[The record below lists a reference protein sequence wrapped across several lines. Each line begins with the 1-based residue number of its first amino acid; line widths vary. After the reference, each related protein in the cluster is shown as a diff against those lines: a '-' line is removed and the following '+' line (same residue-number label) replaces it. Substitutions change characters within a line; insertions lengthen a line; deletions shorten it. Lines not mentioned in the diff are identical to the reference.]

1 MTTHHYLRLRRPVD
15 MILSLAA
22 LIVLSPVLLIT
33 ALLIKTDGGPVFFHQ
48 ARVGQAGDIF
58 HVLKFR
64 TMIVDA
70 DRYLDAK
77 GMPTRSRITKIGG
90 PLRRLSIDELPQFF
104 NILIGDMGLI
114 GPRPILPRMLPFLNT
129 AERERLLVRP
139 GVTGWAQVSGR
150 NMIPWS
156 KRFQLDVAYVQQA
169 SLRFDARIVWRTI
182 LTLVRPGDV
191 SHDRNADIVDD
202 ITIRPLPTHIK

>member
-15 MILSLAA
+15 MILSLTA

-33 ALLIKTDGGPVFFHQ
+33 ALLIKTDGGPVFFRQ

-104 NILIGDMGLI
+104 NILIGDMGLL
-114 GPRPILPRMLPFLNT
+114 GPRPILPQMLPFLNT